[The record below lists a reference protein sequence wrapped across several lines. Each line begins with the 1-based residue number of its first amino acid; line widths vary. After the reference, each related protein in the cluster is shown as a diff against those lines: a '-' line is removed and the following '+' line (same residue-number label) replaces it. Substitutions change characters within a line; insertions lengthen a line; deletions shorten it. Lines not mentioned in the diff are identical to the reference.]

1 MDAATLY
8 VMLTMQDGTQTTSA
22 RGYPSLRAC
31 AAGMEFM
38 KEVART
44 DRQGPIIGFWCV
56 EPKPLIRIEI
66 CESQYSGRCDR
77 YTPSTRRG
85 CEALRWITHMRDR
98 RQFGRCY
105 QDPPDPPEKGPP
117 PRSE

>member
-8 VMLTMQDGTQTTSA
+8 VMLKMSDGSQTTSA
-22 RGYPSLRAC
+22 QGMPSLHTC
-31 AAGMEFM
+31 AAGMEFL

-44 DRQGPIIGFWCV
+44 DRQGPIVGFWCV
-56 EPKPLIRIEI
+56 ENKPHIELQI
-66 CESQYSGRCDR
+66 CELQYSGRCDR

-98 RQFGRCY
+98 SLYGRCD
-105 QDPPDPPEKGPP
+105 QDPPEKEPPPP
-117 PRSE
+117 PRAQ

>member
-1 MDAATLY
+1 
-8 VMLTMQDGTQTTSA
+8 
-22 RGYPSLRAC
+22 
-31 AAGMEFM
+31 MEFM
-38 KEVART
+38 KEFART

-56 EPKPLIRIEI
+56 ENKPLIRMEI

-98 RQFGRCY
+98 SLYGRCD
-105 QDPPDPPEKGPP
+105 QDPPDPPEKAPP